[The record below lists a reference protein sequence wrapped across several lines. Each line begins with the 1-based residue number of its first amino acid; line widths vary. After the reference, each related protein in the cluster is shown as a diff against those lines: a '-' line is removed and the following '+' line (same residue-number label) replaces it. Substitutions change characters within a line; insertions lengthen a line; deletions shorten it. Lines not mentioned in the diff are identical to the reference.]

1 MEYTVEQVD
10 QVGEGLLALP
20 AVEPSKRKLDK
31 QAAVKRLMDQI
42 ATVQQRGYTLEQ
54 IAQSMSG
61 LGIQITTPTLK
72 SYLQRAR
79 KPSSRGA
86 AKAPRRSASTGAPR
100 EPTSAG
106 KQAAGNAA
114 PSAPARAAKVDSADG
129 ASKSTRAEFIAT
141 DRERL

>member
-1 MEYTVEQVD
+1 MHYTVEQVD

-31 QAAVKRLMDQI
+31 QAAIARLKDKI

-86 AKAPRRSASTGAPR
+86 SRTPRRSA
-100 EPTSAG
+100 
-106 KQAAGNAA
+106 
-114 PSAPARAAKVDSADG
+114 PATVS
-129 ASKSTRAEFIAT
+129 S
-141 DRERL
+141 RLLK

>member
-1 MEYTVEQVD
+1 MQYTVEQVD
-10 QVGEGLLALP
+10 QVAEGLLALP

-31 QAAVKRLMDQI
+31 QAAVKRLMDAI
-42 ATVQQRGYTLEQ
+42 ATIQQRGYTLEQ
-54 IAQSMSG
+54 IAQNMSG
-61 LGIQITTPTLK
+61 LGISITTPTLK

-86 AKAPRRSASTGAPR
+86 AKAPRRSASPLSPK
-100 EPTSAG
+100 EPTRAG

-114 PSAPARAAKVDSADG
+114 PSAPAKAAKVDSTDG
-129 ASKSTRAEFIAT
+129 ASKSTQTEFIAT

>member
-10 QVGEGLLALP
+10 QVGERLLALP
-20 AVEPSKRKLDK
+20 AIEPSKRKLDK
-31 QAAVKRLMDQI
+31 QAAVRRLTDAI
-42 ATVQQRGYTLEQ
+42 ATLQQRGYTLEQ

-86 AKAPRRSASTGAPR
+86 ARTPRRAAAAKAPRQPIKDAKQSTASVAPL
-100 EPTSAG
+100 TAG
-106 KQAAGNAA
+106 K
-114 PSAPARAAKVDSADG
+114 PDSAP
-129 ASKSTRAEFIAT
+129 KSTHSEFIAT